1 VGIFVA
7 LIGYVVYFNTIRSE
21 DFINS
26 PYNTRQ
32 NTFADR
38 VIRGS
43 IISSDGQTLAYTQA
57 DEDGNE
63 TRIYPYENVFAHVVG
78 YTDQGKS
85 GLESLA
91 NFELLTSHA
100 SYFEQ
105 LENEL
110 LEQKNVGDN
119 VITTLDANLQMTA
132 YEALGSYDGAVVI
145 MNARTGAIL
154 AMVSKPNFNPNTLS
168 ENWDSLV
175 SDESDS
181 SLLNRATQGAYPPG
195 STFKIITA
203 LAYLREHGNLDGF
216 YFNCTGSITEK
227 EHTIHC
233 YNDSV
238 HGEENLT
245 KAFAKSCNSAFAKMG
260 LDLGAD
266 VLNDAASD
274 MLFNKKLPLNL
285 VYRKSSFALTDEEG
299 SALMMQTAI
308 GQGNTLVSPMHMA
321 LIVSAIANDG
331 ELMRPYLIERVENY
345 KGTKIRSTHT
355 SAYKQLLSPSEAEA
369 LQGLME
375 SVVREGTGSKLSG
388 ESYTAAGKTGSAEYD
403 SAEGR
408 KTHSWFV
415 GYSNVEDPEL
425 VVSVIAEGAGTG
437 SEVAVPIAKKIFNA
451 YYYD

>member
-1 VGIFVA
+1 MFK
-7 LIGYVVYFNTIRSE
+7 SE

-43 IISSDGQTLAYTQA
+43 ILSSDGQTLAYTYVD
-57 DEDGNE
+57 DEGNE
-63 TRIYPYENVFAHVVG
+63 SRIYPYENVFAHVVG

-85 GLESLA
+85 GIESLA

-110 LEQKNVGDN
+110 LEEKNVGDN
-119 VITTLDANLQMTA
+119 VVTTLDARLQMTA
-132 YEALGSYDGAVVI
+132 YEALGSYDGAVVV

-168 ENWDSLV
+168 QNWESLV
-175 SDESDS
+175 NDSTNS

-195 STFKIITA
+195 STFKIVTA
-203 LAYLREHGNLDGF
+203 LAYLREHGDLDGF
-216 YFNCTGSITEK
+216 SFNCEGSITVND
-227 EHTIHC
+227 HTIHC

-238 HGEENLT
+238 HGQEDLT
-245 KAFAKSCNSAFAKMG
+245 RAFAKSCNSAFAQIG

-266 VLNDAASD
+266 ALNEAASD
-274 MLFNKKLPLNL
+274 LLFNKKLPLDL
-285 VYRKSSFALTDEEG
+285 TYRKSSFSISDEDG

-331 ELMRPYLIERVENY
+331 ELMTPYLIEQVENY
-345 KGTKIRSTHT
+345 TGTKVSSTRP
-355 SAYKQLLSPSEAEA
+355 SVYKQLMSSSEAET

-375 SVVREGTGSKLSG
+375 SVVTDGTGSKLNG
-388 ESYTAAGKTGSAEYD
+388 EAYTAAGKTGSAEYD
-403 SAEGR
+403 TANGR
-408 KTHSWFV
+408 QTHSWFV
-415 GYSNVEDPEL
+415 GYSDMEDAEI

-437 SEVAVPIAKKIFNA
+437 SEVAVPIAKKIFDA
-451 YYYD
+451 YYYN